1 MDFVLFVYEGLK
13 RSVFFDAKTG
23 HKILGAKAAAWLNHV
38 WCNQV
43 YFMYMLTWEVIAT
56 HCFF

>member
-1 MDFVLFVYEGLK
+1 MDFVLFAYEGLK

-43 YFMYMLTWEVIAT
+43 LIKCILFT
-56 HCFF
+56 C